1 LQRLLWG
8 FGARDGSEP
17 TTGGEVMLT
26 GTTALE
32 TAVCEWINEQAED
45 YDDGAQG
52 AMKDLA
58 QGGCVSGIVGELC
71 YYADTLKFYRRHSKD
86 INDLLVAMVDD
97 TGMSVPELFGD
108 KWDDADPL
116 AMDRFNQNLL
126 AWWGFEEAAR
136 CVASRAGLD
145 L

>member
-1 LQRLLWG
+1 MRIKADDNETRLEKV
-8 FGARDGSEP
+8 ARCWLNRQGQ
-17 TTGGEVMLT
+17 
-26 GTTALE
+26 
-32 TAVCEWINEQAED
+32 N

-97 TGMSVPELFGD
+97 TGMSVPARFGD

-126 AWWGFEEAAR
+126 AWFGFEEAAR
-136 CVASRAGLD
+136 CVASRAGLEVTP
-145 L
+145 